1 MPTHHCQV
9 GVEVQPP
16 QCLHSHHG
24 SMGETDGSGTY
35 PLDADG
41 ALAPYFTFSD
51 KGDLEYL
58 AYSSRRW
65 KSMFLIWPLLA
76 WLEEGAERFSCDI

>member
-1 MPTHHCQV
+1 MPTHYCQV

-16 QCLHSHHG
+16 QSLHVHHESLG
-24 SMGETDGSGTY
+24 DRDGAGTY
-35 PLDADG
+35 PLDGDG

-51 KGDLEYL
+51 KGDMEYL
-58 AYSSRRW
+58 VYSSRRW

-76 WLEEGAERFSCDI
+76 WFQRRS